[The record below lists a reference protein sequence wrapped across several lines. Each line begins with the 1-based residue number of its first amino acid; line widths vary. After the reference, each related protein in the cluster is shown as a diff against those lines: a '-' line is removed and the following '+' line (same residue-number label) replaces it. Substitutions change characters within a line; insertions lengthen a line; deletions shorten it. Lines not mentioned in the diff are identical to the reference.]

1 MITFKMPDS
10 SCSDIVKLR
19 PITNG
24 SIVLCREDD
33 LAYDKSHHTHIFIN
47 KRKIWSVYYYR
58 FNDVHGFCIERSGI
72 SMEMLENDFE
82 LFFGH
87 YEVV

>member
-1 MITFKMPDS
+1 MLTFKMSDS
-10 SCSDIVKLR
+10 SCSDTVKLH

-47 KRKIWSVYYYR
+47 KRQIWSVYYYR
-58 FNDVHGFCIERSGI
+58 FKDVQGFCIERSGI
-72 SMEMLENDFE
+72 SMEILEKDFE

-87 YEVV
+87 YETV